1 MKASK
6 IAKTLT
12 DAGFVVTQTSNA
24 ITVGLQNRA
33 IDTQEVRAALNYFNC
48 RMVRSEGNVVILV

>member
-1 MKASK
+1 MNRSK

-12 DAGFVVTQTSNA
+12 DAGFLAYVGASTIVVS
-24 ITVGLQNRA
+24 LQNRA
-33 IDTQEVRAALNYFNC
+33 IDTQEVRAALSYLNC